1 MRQVGSLREFQLII
15 EGQDKSYL
23 LLMDSKNEKGQC
35 ALKSIVGAEGSVE
48 GMNIY
53 YADLQYVRDIHQ
65 EYNITTAPSLLEFAG
80 GKLRN
85 VIKGCNSENFYKALF
100 EDAIYHA
107 EILNSDT
114 PKQRVT
120 VYSTPT
126 CSWCGTLKSYLKQNK
141 ISFTDIDVSADQ
153 RAAEELVRR
162 SGQTGVPQIDINGE
176 IIVGFNRARIDEL
189 LGIRG

>member
-23 LLMDSKNEKGQC
+23 LLLDSKNEKGQC

-53 YADLQYVRDIHQ
+53 YADLQFVRDIHQ
-65 EYNITTAPSLLEFAG
+65 EYNVTTAPSLLEFAG
-80 GKLRN
+80 GKLKN

-107 EILNSDT
+107 EIINNDT
-114 PKQRVT
+114 PKYRVT

-126 CSWCGTLKSYLKQNK
+126 CSWCGTLKSYLKQHK
-141 ISFTDIDVSADQ
+141 IGFTDIDVSADQ
-153 RAAEELVRR
+153 RAADELVRR

>member
-1 MRQVGSLREFQLII
+1 
-15 EGQDKSYL
+15 
-23 LLMDSKNEKGQC
+23 MDSKNEKGQC